1 MKEMSYPAG
10 RPQRPATRL
19 RRTTPARASQP
30 GGSGSGSG
38 GSSGGAASDQPGHG
52 IASGGAG
59 RSRREQQ
66 STPAR
71 RRDERSTTALFVRIP
86 TEHARRLDLASIEL
100 DAPKQRLI
108 SVLIERYVNPASPG
122 SLVALGA
129 LARPHGSGID
139 PSQWLDPPGAL
150 HDHLLPAPAGGSAQ
164 HTERRAAHADP
175 GSERADR
182 RRVTVETLD
191 AGELTLG
198 HHSFQPALAPEV
210 LTAEQAAELLQVEP
224 TVVLD
229 LARAGRLPGRELSG
243 HWRFARAAL
252 LQWLAAGDALDAA
265 GERTHDAASAAGA
278 ARADA
283 AAERERG

>member
-30 GGSGSGSG
+30 GGSGSGS
-38 GSSGGAASDQPGHG
+38 SGGAASDQPGHG

-66 STPAR
+66 STPPR
-71 RRDERSTTALFVRIP
+71 RRDEQSTTALFVRIP

-108 SVLIERYVNPASPG
+108 SVLVERYVNPASPG

-129 LARPHGSGID
+129 LTRPHGSVID

-150 HDHLLPAPAGGSAQ
+150 HDHLRPAPAGGSTQ
-164 HTERRAAHADP
+164 DTQRRAPHAGP
-175 GSERADR
+175 GSEQADR

-210 LTAEQAAELLQVEP
+210 LTAEQAAELLQVEA

-243 HWRFARAAL
+243 HWRFARVAL

-283 AAERERG
+283 AGERERG